1 MSVHQ
6 KITPPEGHGEVLCDP
21 PYATWREHLAANRAA
36 VEVWPPVL
44 REMRDMARAEFLEL
58 ARSYTRSLGID
69 APEPAPDAPIVLTGH
84 QPELYHPGIWVKVFL
99 LQRLAGEAG
108 ATAVDLVVDTDRA
121 SAVEAKLPWLGAS
134 VETRTVALTAASDG
148 AYVQAPV
155 PGEAERAG
163 FRDRG
168 LAALERLP
176 APALGHHFAAYC
188 DALDHAVTRSSD
200 LASAL
205 TAARRSYEATAGTGY
220 LEAPVSRVASLPTYL
235 TWASTIL
242 DDAPRFREAMNEA
255 LRSYRARTGTRSSA
269 QPFPDLEQ
277 RGGCTEAP
285 FWLLHDGRRDRVWV
299 DPEGVLHL
307 GEDPTDG
314 AEDLTIRDRA
324 VLTPGVAVLAPK
336 AITLTLFA
344 RLFLGDFFIHGTGG
358 GRYDRVTDAVIRAY
372 YAIEPPRFAVASM
385 TLLLPLGAPLVT
397 EEHVAELTQR
407 LHRLEHNPDTML
419 DELEFDDDAEYARA
433 RARAEHKAGL
443 VARIALPGADKK
455 AIGAEI
461 REVNAELAG
470 MLAPVVR
477 DAREEL
483 ERARAARQA
492 ADVLTDRS
500 YPYCLWDPR
509 EVADKVR

>member
-1 MSVHQ
+1 M
-6 KITPPEGHGEVLCDP
+6 
-21 PYATWREHLAANRAA
+21 
-36 VEVWPPVL
+36 
-44 REMRDMARAEFLEL
+44 
-58 ARSYTRSLGID
+58 
-69 APEPAPDAPIVLTGH
+69 
-84 QPELYHPGIWVKVFL
+84 
-99 LQRLAGEAG
+99 
-108 ATAVDLVVDTDRA
+108 
-121 SAVEAKLPWLGAS
+121 
-134 VETRTVALTAASDG
+134 
-148 AYVQAPV
+148 
-155 PGEAERAG
+155 
-163 FRDRG
+163 
-168 LAALERLP
+168 
-176 APALGHHFAAYC
+176 
-188 DALDHAVTRSSD
+188 
-200 LASAL
+200 
-205 TAARRSYEATAGTGY
+205 
-220 LEAPVSRVASLPTYL
+220 
-235 TWASTIL
+235 
-242 DDAPRFREAMNEA
+242 
-255 LRSYRARTGTRSSA
+255 
-269 QPFPDLEQ
+269 
-277 RGGCTEAP
+277 
-285 FWLLHDGRRDRVWV
+285 WV

-314 AEDLTIRDRA
+314 AEGLTIRDRT
-324 VLTPGVAVLAPK
+324 VLTSSVAVLAPK

-433 RARAEHKAGL
+433 LARAEHKAGL